1 MKRLPLIIA
10 GAFVVLLALAFWRER
25 SNSEQLGKWREVAKR
40 LQADSARIAASMR
53 RTDSVFSRDTVRLR
67 STLIRYQTRRDTI
80 LAHLTDT
87 VRVREFVTL
96 ADSTIGACRAA
107 VSSCEA
113 RVSARDSLIVVLGRQ
128 RSADQKLFR
137 ARLALADP
145 RLAPYAEALVDPL
158 DTQTLVGRAGLEL
171 RLLRRIRLIAGAQ
184 YTTTGDHQ
192 LRPLVGV
199 KIRF

>member
-1 MKRLPLIIA
+1 MKRFPVIAA

-25 SNSEQLGKWREVAKR
+25 ANSEAIGRWQEIAKR
-40 LQADSARIAASMR
+40 LQADSAATAASIR
-53 RTDSVFSRDTVRLR
+53 RTDSVFSRDTLRLR
-67 STLIRYQTRRDTI
+67 ITETRYVRARDTI

-87 VRVREFVTL
+87 VRVREFVTA
-96 ADSTIGACRAA
+96 ADSTVAACRAVVA
-107 VSSCEA
+107 TCEQ
-113 RVSARDSLIVVLGRQ
+113 RVAARDSLIAVLGRQ
-128 RSADQKLFR
+128 RQSDRSLFR

-145 RLAPYAEALVDPL
+145 RLSPYAEALVDPL
-158 DTQTLVGRAGLEL
+158 DTQTLVGRAGLEMKVVT
-171 RLLRRIRLIAGAQ
+171 RIRLVAGAQ